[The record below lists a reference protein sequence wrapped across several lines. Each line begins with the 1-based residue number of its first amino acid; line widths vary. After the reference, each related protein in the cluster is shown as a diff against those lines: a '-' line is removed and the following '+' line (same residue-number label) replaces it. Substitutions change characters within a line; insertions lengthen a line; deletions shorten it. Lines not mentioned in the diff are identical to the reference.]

1 MSDTDNPA
9 GTKEGNAASGHGW
22 WRRYRLHF
30 HLGIWSILAIALI
43 VLFLIFAS
51 MSLTGRSIVLPSW
64 VAERV
69 ETRLNDALPEGE
81 ITLRRFEFGVTRS
94 GRPRLRLVDVGLR
107 DASGLDI
114 AQLNAIEGGVR
125 LAPLFRGELIPR
137 TAILS
142 GAQVTFRR
150 LGDGTFALQFGQ
162 GDTATGNLAE
172 MIDTIDATF
181 AEGMLNEAGRVAAE
195 GLTITLED
203 ARSGRLWQVTN
214 GQLEITQTEKIVETQ
229 VTFDVFNQTE
239 ELAAVELSLRSDKAT
254 SEATLS
260 ATFENAG
267 AQDIGAQSPALS
279 FLQLIDAPVSGAL
292 RTTIGPDGTLTDLAG
307 VLSMD
312 EGAVEPAPGAKPV
325 QFGGAKGYI
334 DYDPESSELNLS
346 SLTFSSELGEIE
358 MDGKLHFVDYAAGW
372 PQSVLGQFRLSR
384 ALLTDER
391 LFDAPLEING
401 GYADMRVRLS
411 PFEFDIGQAVLFH
424 DDNRYEASGKITA
437 TREEWDLALDI
448 HAPELSVD
456 ELKSVWPKPVSRNA
470 RKWVFDRAESG
481 TIRDVHMA
489 LRGPNLDDAALIL
502 GGKLSDGVVK
512 VLPTLPSA
520 RRASGYLSLSDRELV
535 VNVEEGEFPSPA
547 GGVVK
552 AAGTTF
558 TIPDVT
564 KKPGN
569 GVVDLHLAGP
579 ISAGLGLLDLPPIRA
594 LEGTGFGTDVVSGRF
609 EAEGEAR
616 FPLLKNLPATDI
628 EYDITGHAFDVETDK
643 VVPGS
648 VLTADALSFKTNPE
662 TLTIWGPGKL
672 GDNAVTAT
680 WTQPLGKEAAAD
692 GSSVTGTIALSSE
705 LSDEFDLGIGDMLS
719 GSTPASF
726 VLDLV
731 PGKPPKL
738 TASSRLEGLG
748 ISIPEVGYR
757 KSEGSEGNLTAS
769 AILGPQPEVTDFRL
783 VAPGLTAL
791 GDITTR
797 EGGGLDRVRMTR
809 VKLGNWLNAP
819 VTLTGRGGQPM
830 SIDVQGGLADL
841 RQAGFDTGGGG
852 GGGLGAGGPS
862 QPLSIR
868 LKRLDIAQGI
878 VLHNFRGAFD
888 LAGGLSGDFTARV
901 EGGVPIEGTVIQT
914 ARGAAYRITSKD
926 GGRTLKGLG
935 VFAKAQAGQ
944 LEVVL
949 VPTGERGTF
958 EGDLLLTNTRLVD
971 APAMAEML
979 AAISVVGLIDQLDG
993 KGIFFSEVK
1002 GRFRLSPQRVTLYE
1016 SSAISSSIGLSLDGY
1031 YNLDSNTLDMQ
1042 GVLSPFYLI
1051 NSIGRVL
1058 SARDGEGLL
1067 GFSFTLTGPDS
1078 NPNVGLNPLSALTP
1092 GFLREIFRR
1101 QAPTKPGE

>member
-9 GTKEGNAASGHGW
+9 GMREGEDPPRASW
-22 WRRYRLHF
+22 WKRYRFHF
-30 HLGIWSILAIALI
+30 HLGFWSILAVGLI
-43 VLFLIFAS
+43 FLFLVFAS
-51 MSLTGRSIVLPSW
+51 MSLTGRSIALPNW

-69 ETRLNDALPEGE
+69 EARLNGALPEGE
-81 ITLRRFEFGVTRS
+81 ITLRQFEFGVTRK
-94 GRPRLRLVDVGLR
+94 GRPRFRLVDVSLR

-114 AQLNAIEGGVR
+114 AQLNAIEGGLR
-125 LAPLFRGELIPR
+125 LAPMFRGELIPR

-150 LGDGTFALQFGQ
+150 LGDGSFALQFGQ
-162 GDTATGNLAE
+162 GDTATGNLAD
-172 MIDTIDATF
+172 MIDAIDATF
-181 AEGMLNEAGRVAAE
+181 AQGMLNEAGRVAAE

-203 ARSGRLWQVTN
+203 ARSGRLWQVTD
-214 GQLEITQTEKIVETQ
+214 GRLEITQTDKIVETQ
-229 VTFDVFNQTE
+229 VKFDVFNQTE
-239 ELAAVELSLRSDKAT
+239 ELAVVDLSLRSDKAT
-254 SEATLS
+254 SAASLS
-260 ATFENAG
+260 ATFQNAG
-267 AQDIGAQSPALS
+267 AADIGAQSPALS

-292 RTTIGPDGTLTDLAG
+292 RTTMGADGALTDLAG

-312 EGAVEPAPGAKPV
+312 QGAVKAAPGAKPV
-325 QFGGAKGYI
+325 TFGGAKGYI
-334 DYDPESSELNLS
+334 DYDPDKSELNLS

-358 MDGKLHFVDYAAGW
+358 MDAKLHFVDYAAGW
-372 PQSVLGQFRLSR
+372 PQSVLGQIRLSR
-384 ALLTDER
+384 ALLTDTR
-391 LFDAPLEING
+391 LFDAPLEIDR

-411 PFEFDIGQAVLFH
+411 PFELDIGQAVLFH
-424 DDNRYEASGKITA
+424 DDHRYEVTGEISA
-437 TREEWDLALDI
+437 TREEWDLALDM
-448 HAPELSVD
+448 HVPELTVD
-456 ELKSVWPKPVSRNA
+456 ELKSVWPKPVSANA
-470 RKWVFDRAESG
+470 RKWVFDRTESG

-489 LRGPNLDDAALIL
+489 LRGPNLQDASLVI
-502 GGKLSDGVVK
+502 GGRLSDGTVK

-520 RRASGYLSLSDRELV
+520 RKASGYLSLSDREMV
-535 VNVEEGEFPSPA
+535 VHVEAGEFPSPA
-547 GGVVK
+547 GDAVD
-552 AAGTTF
+552 ASGTTF

-564 KKPGN
+564 QKPGR
-569 GVVDLHLAGP
+569 GVVDLRLAGP
-579 ISAGLGLLDLPPIRA
+579 VHAGLGLLNLPPIRA
-594 LEGTGFGTDVVSGRF
+594 LDGTGFGTDVVAGKF
-609 EAEGEAR
+609 DAEGTAR
-616 FPLLKNLPATDI
+616 FPLLKDLPANEI
-628 EYDITGHAFDVETDK
+628 EYDVAGHLVDVETEK
-643 VVPGS
+643 IVPGS
-648 VLTADALSFKTNPE
+648 VLTADNLSFKADPQSV
-662 TLTIWGPGKL
+662 TIWGPGKI
-672 GDNAVTAT
+672 GDSAVTAT
-680 WTQPLGKEAAAD
+680 WTQPFGKDAAQA
-692 GSSVTGTIALSSE
+692 GSSVTGRVALSSS
-705 LSDEFDLGIGDMLS
+705 LSDEFGLGIGEMIS
-719 GSTPASF
+719 GSTPTSF

-731 PGKPPKL
+731 PGEPPKL
-738 TASSRLEGLG
+738 TALSKLEGLG
-748 ISIPEVGYR
+748 ITIPQVGYR
-757 KSEGSEGNLTAS
+757 KSPDSSGNLTAS

-797 EGGGLDRVRMTR
+797 EGGGLDRVRMSR

-830 SIDVQGGLADL
+830 SIDVLGGLADL

-852 GGGLGAGGPS
+852 SLGAGGPS

-868 LKRLDIAQGI
+868 LKRLDIAEGI

-888 LAGGLSGDFTARV
+888 LAGGLSGDFTAQV
-901 EGGVPIEGTVIQT
+901 EGGIPIEGTVIQT

-949 VPTGERGTF
+949 VPTGEPGTF
-958 EGDLLLTNTRLVD
+958 EGDMLLTNTRLVD

-1002 GRFRLSPQRVTLYE
+1002 GRFRLSPKRVTLYE